1 MRILCIGDVV
11 GSIGCEFLRNNLP
24 TLKKVK
30 GVDFVICNGENS
42 ADGNG
47 LTPVSAKHL
56 FDSGVDA
63 ITLGNHSFRRKEV
76 YDCLDSNPFIVRPA
90 NFPENSTPGKG
101 IINVDTGRRIVSI
114 INIMGNSYM
123 DNNLNCAFECV
134 DKMIKQAES
143 KIIIVDFHAEATGE
157 KRAMGYYLDGRVS
170 AMFGTHTHVQTSD
183 AQVLPKGTGYIT
195 DTGMTGTIHSVLG
208 VKSEIIIAKL
218 KNKLPQ
224 RFDLA
229 SGECKWNVRFLMLTT
244 KAESAFQ
251 PSQCVLNN
259 TNQHKVNCFQLSKN
273 MKQSRLS
280 RLFLQIISV
289 LYYCKKQA
297 DNV

>member
-143 KIIIVDFHAEATGE
+143 KIII
-157 KRAMGYYLDGRVS
+157 
-170 AMFGTHTHVQTSD
+170 
-183 AQVLPKGTGYIT
+183 
-195 DTGMTGTIHSVLG
+195 
-208 VKSEIIIAKL
+208 AKL

-229 SGECKWNVRFLMLTT
+229 SGECKMECTLFDVDD
-244 KAESAFQ
+244 KSGKCVSAES
-251 PSQCVLNN
+251 
-259 TNQHKVNCFQLSKN
+259 
-273 MKQSRLS
+273 MR
-280 RLFLQIISV
+280 IE
-289 LYYCKKQA
+289 
-297 DNV
+297 

>member
-1 MRILCIGDVV
+1 MVAECNCVNSAV
-11 GSIGCEFLRNNLP
+11 
-24 TLKKVK
+24 KKVLCRY
-30 GVDFVICNGENS
+30 GSQSVAVSGIFTV
-42 ADGNG
+42 ADYKIN
-47 LTPVSAKHL
+47 AFHL
-56 FDSGVDA
+56 FERG
-63 ITLGNHSFRRKEV
+63 K
-76 YDCLDSNPFIVRPA
+76 IVA
-90 NFPENSTPGKG
+90 KKFTTGKG

-229 SGECKWNVRFLMLTT
+229 SGECKMECTLFDVDD
-244 KAESAFQ
+244 KSGKCVSAES
-251 PSQCVLNN
+251 
-259 TNQHKVNCFQLSKN
+259 
-273 MKQSRLS
+273 MR
-280 RLFLQIISV
+280 IE
-289 LYYCKKQA
+289 
-297 DNV
+297 

>member
-143 KIIIVDFHAEATGE
+143 KIIIVDFHTTFLFCHIKINLICTGSPE
-157 KRAMGYYLDGRVS
+157 GNRLHNRHGNDGYNPFR
-170 AMFGTHTHVQTSD
+170 
-183 AQVLPKGTGYIT
+183 
-195 DTGMTGTIHSVLG
+195 
-208 VKSEIIIAKL
+208 
-218 KNKLPQ
+218 
-224 RFDLA
+224 
-229 SGECKWNVRFLMLTT
+229 
-244 KAESAFQ
+244 
-251 PSQCVLNN
+251 
-259 TNQHKVNCFQLSKN
+259 
-273 MKQSRLS
+273 SR
-280 RLFLQIISV
+280 
-289 LYYCKKQA
+289 C
-297 DNV
+297 NE

>member
-1 MRILCIGDVV
+1 M
-11 GSIGCEFLRNNLP
+11 
-24 TLKKVK
+24 K
-30 GVDFVICNGENS
+30 
-42 ADGNG
+42 
-47 LTPVSAKHL
+47 
-56 FDSGVDA
+56 
-63 ITLGNHSFRRKEV
+63 
-76 YDCLDSNPFIVRPA
+76 
-90 NFPENSTPGKG
+90 
-101 IINVDTGRRIVSI
+101 
-114 INIMGNSYM
+114 
-123 DNNLNCAFECV
+123 
-134 DKMIKQAES
+134 
-143 KIIIVDFHAEATGE
+143 

-229 SGECKWNVRFLMLTT
+229 SGECKMECTLLMLMT
-244 KAESAFQ
+244 KAESVFQ

-280 RLFLQIISV
+280 RLF
-289 LYYCKKQA
+289 CR
-297 DNV
+297 

>member
-114 INIMGNSYM
+114 INILGNSYM
-123 DNNLNCAFECV
+123 DNNLNCPFFTCCLCMKINNYDFAFSLFNHFIYTF
-134 DKMIKQAES
+134 K
-143 KIIIVDFHAEATGE
+143 
-157 KRAMGYYLDGRVS
+157 S
-170 AMFGTHTHVQTSD
+170 AIQVVIHIGITHNI
-183 AQVLPKGTGYIT
+183 Y
-195 DTGMTGTIHSVLG
+195 
-208 VKSEIIIAKL
+208 
-218 KNKLPQ
+218 N
-224 RFDLA
+224 
-229 SGECKWNVRFLMLTT
+229 
-244 KAESAFQ
+244 
-251 PSQCVLNN
+251 
-259 TNQHKVNCFQLSKN
+259 
-273 MKQSRLS
+273 
-280 RLFLQIISV
+280 
-289 LYYCKKQA
+289 
-297 DNV
+297 

>member
-143 KIIIVDFHAEATGE
+143 KIIIVDFTQRQRVKKGQWVITLTAEFPQCSEHTPMFKPRTHRFSRREPAT
-157 KRAMGYYLDGRVS
+157 
-170 AMFGTHTHVQTSD
+170 
-183 AQVLPKGTGYIT
+183 
-195 DTGMTGTIHSVLG
+195 
-208 VKSEIIIAKL
+208 
-218 KNKLPQ
+218 
-224 RFDLA
+224 
-229 SGECKWNVRFLMLTT
+229 
-244 KAESAFQ
+244 
-251 PSQCVLNN
+251 
-259 TNQHKVNCFQLSKN
+259 
-273 MKQSRLS
+273 
-280 RLFLQIISV
+280 
-289 LYYCKKQA
+289 
-297 DNV
+297 

>member
-1 MRILCIGDVV
+1 MNASTQIPSLSDPLI
-11 GSIGCEFLRNNLP
+11 
-24 TLKKVK
+24 
-30 GVDFVICNGENS
+30 
-42 ADGNG
+42 
-47 LTPVSAKHL
+47 
-56 FDSGVDA
+56 
-63 ITLGNHSFRRKEV
+63 
-76 YDCLDSNPFIVRPA
+76 
-90 NFPENSTPGKG
+90 FPENSTPGKG

-229 SGECKWNVRFLMLTT
+229 SGECKMECTLFDVMT